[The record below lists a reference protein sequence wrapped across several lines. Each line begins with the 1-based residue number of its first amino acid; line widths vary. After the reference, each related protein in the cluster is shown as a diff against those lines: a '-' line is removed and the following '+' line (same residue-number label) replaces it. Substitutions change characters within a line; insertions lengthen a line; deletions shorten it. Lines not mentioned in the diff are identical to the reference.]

1 MKKILVINASV
12 SQLNNSDSLAMSN
25 MFIEEYKKINPS
37 DEIIRLDLNETRMSQ
52 KTLTRNNISEYF
64 NQEDSFNFI
73 EQLKSIDKI
82 VLNFSMVNWGIPA
95 ILKNYI
101 DHITIANLTFTY
113 KGSTDGNAIGLLSN
127 IENIQILATKGGTGT
142 PNSAFTEH
150 VKNIWEFL
158 GAKVQNPIIINDM
171 MDIPP
176 YAEQTPIANL
186 EKVKNDI
193 LKAAKK
199 F

>member
-1 MKKILVINASV
+1 MKKVLVINSSV

-25 MFIEEYKKINPS
+25 MFIEEYKKMNPN
-37 DEIIRLDLNETRMSQ
+37 DEIINLDLNEAKMSQ
-52 KTLTRNNISEYF
+52 KTLTRNNIAEYF
-64 NQEDSFNFI
+64 NQEDSFDFI
-73 EQLKSIDKI
+73 EQLKSVDKI

-127 IENIQILATKGGTGT
+127 IKDVQILATKGGTGT
-142 PNSAFTEH
+142 PNSAFTEY

-158 GAKVQNPIIINDM
+158 GAKVKSEIIINEM

-176 YAEQTPIANL
+176 YAEQTPIQNL
-186 EKVKNDI
+186 EKVKEQI
-193 LKAAKK
+193 LKAVKN